1 MPSFEDTEKRKW
13 NVDVTITSIKQVKD
27 ETGVHLLD
35 DTVGEKLAR
44 DSILLCDVVFALCK
58 LQADNRKVS
67 DEDFGRAMA
76 GDAIA
81 DASTALVESL
91 TDFFQNRQ
99 QRENLRRLQQI
110 NEDATEQLHRG
121 IAEKLERLD
130 TSKAVRKKLD
140 GIDLDALID
149 SALQTSS
156 ESSGS
161 VPESSESTPAP

>member
-44 DSILLCDVVFALCK
+44 DPILLCDVVFALCK